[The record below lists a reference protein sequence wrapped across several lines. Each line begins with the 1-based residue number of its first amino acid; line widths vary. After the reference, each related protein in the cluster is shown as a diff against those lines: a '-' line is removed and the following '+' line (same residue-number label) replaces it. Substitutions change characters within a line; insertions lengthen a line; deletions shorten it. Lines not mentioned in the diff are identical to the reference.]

1 MAASI
6 GQLLKIMR
14 TRIKRL
20 LLVIKTTRN
29 WQSAL
34 LVWFGLTKQ
43 CTAKFRG
50 GHTFLLDRKSW
61 VNYLEC
67 VYLFHHFPR
76 ARLVG
81 TKVEFTYN
89 SRKLIFNVGK
99 YGLGTILEIFGGDPY
114 RDFLR
119 STNIKGKQ
127 VVDIGAAFG
136 DTAISFLLEGAKHVY
151 AIEAF
156 PGYFRLAE
164 ENIKANGFS
173 DSCDVLL
180 SAAGGSPGVM
190 TIDHNLAEM
199 FGAGIEKSEI
209 GDKVPILTLEQIVER
224 FNIEKGI
231 LKLDVEGYEYE
242 ILLSASK
249 GVLRRFSD
257 MVIEYHY
264 GFEKLENHL
273 RDAGFSVTHTPPHL
287 VYMPQLEGEAARNMF
302 VGNIYATLK

>member
-1 MAASI
+1 
-6 GQLLKIMR
+6 MR

-20 LLVIKTTRN
+20 LLVIETTKN

-43 CTAKFRG
+43 CTAKFRNG
-50 GHTFLLDRKSW
+50 QTLSVDRNSW
-61 VNYLEC
+61 VKYLEY
-67 VYLFHHFPR
+67 VYLFHHFPD
-76 ARLVG
+76 A
-81 TKVEFTYN
+81 KVSGNKLHFTYN
-89 SRKLIFNVGK
+89 TRELIFNVGR
-99 YGLGTILEIFGGDPY
+99 YGFGTVLEIFGGDPY

-119 STNIKGKQ
+119 STKIKGKQ

-173 DSCDVLL
+173 DSCDILL

-190 TIDHNLAEM
+190 TIAQNLEEM
-199 FGAGIEKSEI
+199 FGTGIEKVEI
-209 GDKVPILTLEQIVER
+209 GDEVPILTLEQIVER
-224 FNIEKGI
+224 FNIENGI
-231 LKLDVEGYEYE
+231 LKLDVEGFEYE

-249 GVLRRFSD
+249 DVLRRFSD

-264 GFEKLENHL
+264 GFEKLETHL
-273 RDAGFSVTHTPPHL
+273 RDAGFSVDHTPPHL